1 MVAGRLAD
9 CGCYLAAR
17 RGPAPRSS
25 AILVWIR
32 FELVDDC
39 LRQPDGPNSVDD
51 ARPFVDDNRTW
62 ELATMK
68 LLTLPLIISVTAL
81 ALPAEAADI
90 KLCKISGVADL
101 AVPVPTSWSLE
112 DCQNFAKRN
121 GGSVAQALCLY
132 ENPIGNAIFLAG
144 HIIQFGASSQLASG
158 DDISLMVP
166 AALVV
171 VGILRAELP
180 SHDHE
185 TADSDV
191 AVCELRREWIRGLSR
206 DRSRLDVVIAIQFVE
221 SQFHRNAIVGF
232 TLPPRTEGGVPLD
245 RCDEYRRFAE
255 ACIEFARH
263 QEGPQER
270 AALLQMALIWSRLA
284 EHVAALYG
292 RFPKSLAGFDSTGS
306 TEPGDL

>member
-1 MVAGRLAD
+1 MVSWQA
-9 CGCYLAAR
+9 YLR
-17 RGPAPRSS
+17 
-25 AILVWIR
+25 V
-32 FELVDDC
+32 
-39 LRQPDGPNSVDD
+39 
-51 ARPFVDDNRTW
+51 
-62 ELATMK
+62 
-68 LLTLPLIISVTAL
+68 
-81 ALPAEAADI
+81 
-90 KLCKISGVADL
+90 
-101 AVPVPTSWSLE
+101 
-112 DCQNFAKRN
+112 RN
-121 GGSVAQALCLY
+121 C
-132 ENPIGNAIFLAG
+132 
-144 HIIQFGASSQLASG
+144 
-158 DDISLMVP
+158 
-166 AALVV
+166 
-171 VGILRAELP
+171 LP

-185 TADSDV
+185 NISADYRCRRLRALRRRNGYVV
-191 AVCELRREWIRGLSR
+191 AVES
-206 DRSRLDVVIAIQFVE
+206 RSRLRRRHSIRLVE